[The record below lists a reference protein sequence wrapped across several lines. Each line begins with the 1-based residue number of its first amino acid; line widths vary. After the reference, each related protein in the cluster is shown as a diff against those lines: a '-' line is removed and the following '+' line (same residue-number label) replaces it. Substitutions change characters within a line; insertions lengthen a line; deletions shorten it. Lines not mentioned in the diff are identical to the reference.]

1 MRITRILASVSI
13 VVAVTGAGLGGGT
26 ARATTGD
33 SNVTPVPALY
43 KVPHSTAV
51 RYLGAYSLQTAARG
65 SRLTSAKIVVELN
78 SLGYLQA
85 IGSFYGYDAQG
96 SRTSWVASFYNFH
109 LIGANRMTVEVFGP
123 LGGTK
128 LGLLTFKR
136 TANGDWMGQIA
147 LPKTPYSVVFHRTAV
162 L

>member
-1 MRITRILASVSI
+1 MRITRILASACIVGAVSG
-13 VVAVTGAGLGGGT
+13 AVLGGGT
-26 ARATTGD
+26 AQATTGD
-33 SNVTPVPALY
+33 SNVTPVPARY
-43 KVPHSTAV
+43 KISHSIAV
-51 RYLGAYSLQTAARG
+51 RYLGAYSLQTAAPG
-65 SRLTSAKIVVELN
+65 ARLTSAKIVVELN

-109 LIGANRMTVEVFGP
+109 LIGANTMTVEVFGP

-128 LGLLTFKR
+128 LGMLTFKR
-136 TANGDWMGQIA
+136 TVKGDWIGRIA